1 MCSSKSHFFRE
12 FRVSLTTWPSPYF
25 LFTFTCEMK
34 FTHLFFNFWNSRN
47 FRKITCLQ
55 NNTYTSNQKRILHRL
70 RRKYGN
76 KKHHTLIYHAKLLNH
91 ELKAT
96 STRLTY
102 QKKTLDRK
110 RINKHFANNP
120 RNVYRSFR
128 GNSTDIKEILA
139 REEVGKYWNNMM

>member
-1 MCSSKSHFFRE
+1 M
-12 FRVSLTTWPSPYF
+12 
-25 LFTFTCEMK
+25 
-34 FTHLFFNFWNSRN
+34 
-47 FRKITCLQ
+47 
-55 NNTYTSNQKRILHRL
+55 
-70 RRKYGN
+70 
-76 KKHHTLIYHAKLLNH
+76 NH

-128 GNSTDIKEILA
+128 GNSTDIKEILS
-139 REEVGKYWNNMM
+139 REEVGKYWNNIWGKQENFNNDASLTRTLIMNIPQIPNRVRTLKLHFMV